1 MAEPTHRA
9 PPELIR
15 HASAALRL
23 PAAPSRRCLG
33 LIPLWRG
40 AGGESHTLRPPLLPE
55 DQHYFLDQRPTL
67 LLCTFLCYF

>member
-15 HASAALRL
+15 HAFAA
-23 PAAPSRRCLG
+23 PAAARRTVSEASRVNSG
-33 LIPLWRG
+33 VARG
-40 AGGESHTLRPPLLPE
+40 GRRVTHIRPPLLPE